1 MGQKYVLMFVRDDE
15 AFLADPAHDHTYE
28 SINQWF
34 MDLGQQG
41 KIVETGSELQP
52 ARNATTVR
60 WSGGNPLVTDGP
72 FMESKET
79 VAGFTTIEVSDLD
92 EAIAIAK
99 RWPAKDHAI
108 EIRPIVEHEQNGH

>member
-99 RWPAKDHAI
+99 RWPAKDHSI
-108 EIRPIVEHEQNGH
+108 EIRPIVDHEQTGH